1 MTLGQQILSH
11 STVEKLTG
19 LPKFGLGDFLG
30 PVWACCKDSRAP
42 ELRRE
47 RIPLSNALFILCFDD
62 EPVGLLARR
71 LLLSITGY
79 TVLTAESGEI
89 ALRLFNCN
97 HVDLVLTDHLLP
109 DLTVAQLASEMKR
122 RKPEVPIVL
131 LTGLVEPPSE
141 FKYADLL
148 LTKGT
153 TPPEFLAAI
162 AKLLSKPQSA
172 GTGAA

>member
-1 MTLGQQILSH
+1 MLRHQFGGGQQELPCDRTRRKRISLS
-11 STVEKLTG
+11 STLV
-19 LPKFGLGDFLG
+19 
-30 PVWACCKDSRAP
+30 
-42 ELRRE
+42 
-47 RIPLSNALFILCFDD
+47 ILCVDD

-71 LLLSITGY
+71 LLLSIAGY
-79 TVLTAESGEI
+79 TVLTAESGDV

-109 DLTVAQLASEMKR
+109 DLTGAQLASEMKR

-148 LTKGT
+148 LTKGM

-162 AKLLSKPQSA
+162 AKLLSKQQPTEAGSA
-172 GTGAA
+172 